1 MIYSEDVIARFRK
14 IATASLADACDAIV
28 GRRCFMDHEITP
40 RIIRLID
47 DMRDT
52 LARAGGVGLAAVQVG
67 VLRRVVLVENDEGEV
82 MELINPEIIASE
94 GEQHEIEGCLSV
106 PDKWGI
112 TDRPQKVTVRALDR
126 TGKTITVTGEGL
138 TARCLCHETDHLDG
152 ILFTDHARILT
163 EEELREY
170 MEE

>member
-1 MIYSEDVIARFRK
+1 MAILKIIKDGDPALRK
-14 IATASLADACDAIV
+14 TSRPVD
-28 GRRCFMDHEITP
+28 EITP

-126 TGKTITVTGEGL
+126 TGKTVTVTGEGL